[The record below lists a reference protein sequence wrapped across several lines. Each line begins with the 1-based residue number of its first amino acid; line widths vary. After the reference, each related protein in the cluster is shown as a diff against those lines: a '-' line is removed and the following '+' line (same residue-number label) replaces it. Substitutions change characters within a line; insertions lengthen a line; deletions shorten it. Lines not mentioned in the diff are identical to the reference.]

1 MLVVK
6 VGGRHGNDAANVA
19 SGLAGLGPCIVV
31 HGGSSAADEL
41 SSRLGMAPTY
51 LTSPSGFVSRRTDE
65 AAVEVVAMAM
75 AGGLNTGL
83 VARLQSL
90 GVPAV
95 GLSGV
100 DGRLLV
106 GRRKEAIRSLVD
118 GRVKVIRDDLSGVV
132 VGVNTGL
139 LRLLVGAGYV
149 PVLSPPILDGEAG
162 VPLNADADRIAA
174 KVASAVQAEALVL
187 LTNVPGVLR
196 VLEDPTTLLPRVSKE
211 ALPAL
216 VPFATGGMKK
226 KLLAA
231 QEALEGGVPR
241 VVIADSRRED
251 PVRSALRG
259 EGTVI
264 A

>member
-1 MLVVK
+1 M
-6 VGGRHGNDAANVA
+6 
-19 SGLAGLGPCIVV
+19 
-31 HGGSSAADEL
+31 
-41 SSRLGMAPTY
+41 
-51 LTSPSGFVSRRTDE
+51 
-65 AAVEVVAMAM
+65 
-75 AGGLNTGL
+75 
-83 VARLQSL
+83 
-90 GVPAV
+90 
-95 GLSGV
+95 
-100 DGRLLV
+100 
-106 GRRKEAIRSLVD
+106 
-118 GRVKVIRDDLSGVV
+118 KVIRDDLSGVV

>member
-6 VGGRHGNDAANVA
+6 VGGRQGNDVANVA

-31 HGGSSAADEL
+31 HGGSSAADDL

-100 DGRLLV
+100 DGGLLV
-106 GRRKEAIRSLVD
+106 GRRKDAIRALVD
-118 GRVKVIRDDLSGVV
+118 GRIKVIRDDLSGAVV
-132 VGVNTGL
+132 DVNADL

-174 KVASAVQAEALVL
+174 KVASAVQADALVL

-196 VLEDPTTLLPRVSKE
+196 VPDDPRTLLSRVSRE
-211 ALPAL
+211 QLPAL
-216 VPFATGGMKK
+216 VQIATGGMKK

-231 QEALEGGVPR
+231 REALEGGVAR
-241 VVIADSRRED
+241 VVIADSRSGD

-259 EGTVI
+259 AGTVI